1 MSKWQWVLRRLT
13 RKLWFRATLLGVLG
27 VAAAIIA
34 TVSDRFLPEKFP
46 FDISE
51 DAIDS
56 LLTIIATS
64 MLTVTTFS
72 LGVMSSTFATAASTV
87 TPRATKLLAEDRLSQ
102 NVLATF
108 IGAFLFGI
116 VGLVA
121 LKAGAYGDNGRVILF
136 LFTIAILALVVI
148 YLMRW
153 IGHLMK
159 FGRVSDTT
167 ERVENAT
174 REAIKNR
181 LISPNLG
188 GRPLGKFADSR
199 PPKAIPIK
207 ADYTGHVIN
216 IDMPQLSE
224 LIEAHGGRIIIEA
237 IPGTFLYAG
246 SVLAWIDLDR
256 VVSDQEALIE
266 GYKQAFTISNDRTF
280 DQDPRFGITVLSEI
294 AQRALSPGINDP
306 GTAIDVIGRQARLLT
321 LWGQNSLPISAEE
334 CDFPQ
339 IYVPTLA
346 SRDLF
351 QDAFQLIAR
360 EGAALIEVQTRLR
373 RALDA
378 LAKVGDADFRAAA
391 MEQADKAMR
400 RAEDNM
406 ALKDDLET
414 LKAIK
419 IGA

>member
-1 MSKWQWVLRRLT
+1 MSKWRWLLLKLT
-13 RKLWFRATLLGVLG
+13 RELWFRATLLGILG

-34 TVSDRFLPEKFP
+34 LLSDRFIPEKFP
-46 FDISE
+46 FSISE
-51 DAIDS
+51 DAISS

-102 NVLATF
+102 NVLANF

-121 LKAGAYGDNGRVILF
+121 LKAGAYDENGRVVLF
-136 LFTIAILALVVI
+136 VFTIAILALVVI

-153 IGHLMK
+153 IDHLML

-174 REAIKNR
+174 KTAIETR
-181 LISPNLG
+181 LINPYLG
-188 GRPLGKFADSR
+188 GHPLGKFANNV
-199 PPKAIPIK
+199 PPTAIAIT
-207 ADYTGHVIN
+207 AYNTGHVIN
-216 IDMPQLSE
+216 IEMPKLSDYIKE
-224 LIEAHGGRIIIEA
+224 HGGRVIIAA
-237 IPGTFLYAG
+237 IPGTFVYEG
-246 SVLAWIDLDR
+246 SVLAWIDLDQPA
-256 VVSDQEALIE
+256 SDEDELIE
-266 GYKQAFTISNDRTF
+266 EYIQAFTISNDRTF

-294 AQRALSPGINDP
+294 AQRALSPAINDP

-321 LWGQNSLPISAEE
+321 LWGENMLYVPPEE
-334 CDFPQ
+334 CDYPQ
-339 IYVPTLA
+339 IYVPQLA
-346 SRDLF
+346 TRDLF

-360 EGAALIEVQTRLR
+360 EGAAHIEVQIRLR
-373 RALDA
+373 RALNA
-378 LAKVGDADFRAAA
+378 LSGLGDADFREAAI
-391 MEQADKAMR
+391 EQADKAMR
-400 RAEDNM
+400 RAEKNM
-406 ALKDDLET
+406 ELKDDLEA

-419 IGA
+419 IGS